1 MKQPVLRVYAQSC
14 GQNLASE
21 GSLWMQMEVGMRM
34 LFLGSLTQTISMQM
48 LCNASP
54 TLTSFFN
61 VPRFPHPDP
70 TFHTPTL
77 DSASETISDPFD
89 EKGCSKLRRCRFR
102 RVAVPLTQVWRHP
115 CLLCNGGLLTFWI
128 QYLLF
133 PPPRYILPPKPLTSH
148 SIRHTMI
155 VYKQ

>member
-1 MKQPVLRVYAQSC
+1 MKLVEECNEIVSAIVWSD
-14 GQNLASE
+14 AK
-21 GSLWMQMEVGMRM
+21 
-34 LFLGSLTQTISMQM
+34 LTQPQQ
-48 LCNASP
+48 LLQP
-54 TLTSFFN
+54 T
-61 VPRFPHPDP
+61 HPDP